1 MKALAAGKGRRASMN
16 TVARAEAPLDEWR
29 RSLEPIGWRRVA
41 GWSEITLVSI
51 FAPPF
56 ALVSIFAL
64 PLAPLTLGISF
75 SFLVIAPVDLRIK
88 WRHPERFGQ
97 DTMINLEQAGALLI
111 IPLVSLIATFGTS
124 WAFYVWSQ
132 GLRRTAGG
140 TCGSAFGCMSNWEA
154 GRAILGSTIVSAA
167 TLIVLFWRTIT
178 RHIGGVEVMP
188 FIADVD
194 PEKGIEELK
203 RLRRVRH
210 TDMLPFVRAN
220 AAFAATAMA
229 EGARRGASLRRL
241 PVSQAW
247 GAVLQRGHVPRLML
261 LALVSTAWI
270 VVFFLLFV
278 RPVALVGTGLVAMS
292 FFTVLFTAAAN
303 AQYSYRVY
311 LMAEQRIDVLSKRLQ
326 VKIQDESQARV
337 VDALVERAD
346 VRLAHIEQVLQHMS
360 EKDAPGPR
368 GTAIAWLAQRRC
380 RKS

>member
-1 MKALAAGKGRRASMN
+1 MKALAARKGRRASMN
-16 TVARAEAPLDEWR
+16 TVASAEAPLDEWR
-29 RSLEPIGWRRVA
+29 KSLKPMGWRRVA

-51 FAPPF
+51 FAPLAWF
-56 ALVSIFAL
+56 FIFLLLVNAF
-64 PLAPLTLGISF
+64 
-75 SFLVIAPVDLRIK
+75 VELRIK

-97 DTMINLEQAGALLI
+97 DEISLEQAGVLLI

-132 GLRRTAGG
+132 DHNGKAG
-140 TCGSAFGCMSNWEA
+140 AEIF
-154 GRAILGSTIVSAA
+154 LF
-167 TLIVLFWRTIT
+167 TLIYSVGLIILFGWKLT
-178 RHIGGVEVMP
+178 RQKQGVEIWP
-188 FIADVD
+188 FGADVD

-210 TDMLPFVRAN
+210 ANMLPFIRAN

-229 EGARRGASLRRL
+229 EEARRGASLRRL

-270 VVFFLLFV
+270 VAFFLSHA
-278 RPVALVGTGLVAMS
+278 ALVGTGLVAMS
-292 FFTVLFTAAAN
+292 YFSVLFAAAAD
-303 AQYSYRVY
+303 AQYSYTER
-311 LMAEQRIDVLSKRLQ
+311 LSAEQRIDVLSKRLQ
-326 VKIQDESQARV
+326 AKIQDESRARV
-337 VDALVERAD
+337 VHALVERAD
-346 VRLAHIEQVLQHMS
+346 VLITRIEKVLQHMS

-380 RKS
+380 RKFVDWYPRRGRRSI